1 MADLKQIQFKRSK
14 TAGAKP
20 TTAQIAEGELAIN
33 LKDRTIFTNDGT
45 QIIDLS
51 LSKGGQIDGNI
62 TQTGSTI
69 ISNELTVGMDIT
81 AKRNVN
87 VSGQVISG
95 SDLRSDSG
103 VIRTRAAANANSHVW
118 FEGEEMTRSN
128 YERAVMY
135 ASPQTAAADGGG
147 IRLRVQNGTQTGAG
161 QSLFLWTGSGDFTAP
176 RDLYAQRSRLSIE
189 SIAPTMNTSR
199 LYTRDRDWNQ
209 FGGNESYGWNDLVA
223 YTAGQNGA
231 LALNYVYKGRAHLT
245 GTIWHHLID
254 ERESPEWALYTGGGP
269 DRKMFSI
276 RAVGVLGHAQFTGS
290 LFLGPG
296 GGGLGV
302 TSGMGQGSLA
312 LGDNDT
318 GFRSDG
324 DGAFSVMANSRALVH
339 YNSASAKFQIE
350 HRKATRITHTDNSN
364 ATILPANNTSI
375 LEVDTSV
382 DGNNA
387 GGNGL
392 TLLGYVSSGRYYH
405 YFRGTGSA
413 NFDMDSGVSISKGGL
428 SVNGNSS
435 FSGTLSATRFDALG
449 DIAFKNPINRHI
461 RFEYTNSSG
470 AVAVDGYIFK
480 DGPNATNRRPGIRV
494 NCTAP
499 NSSSGS
505 GDFVFG
511 EDGHFTVPRQ
521 VRPGDFG
528 NFDSR
533 YQNLFQLGANVNLD
547 TLTGDSQLGEYAQ
560 HANANTSLALN
571 YPEAQA
577 GHLTITAGAGVQ
589 QTYRVYNSSRMYLRA
604 KYSTSAW
611 TPWDRVV
618 TDDYLASGI
627 GGSIVSKAPDGFRI
641 AYGNYGF
648 FIRND
653 GGNTYF
659 MLTNSGDPMG
669 TWNNLRPISISNSN
683 GNVTMSHSLTVG
695 SASTFSSSLTVG
707 NGLTVNGASGI
718 NVTSTAG
725 NAISWGNLGACL
737 SNDGNLKGSRWKSF
751 GNSEWAGDALN
762 WVNNNNVAKA
772 GDTMSGTLT
781 MGNGQITLSG
791 GAGNINFLKAGTNPR
806 NMRIFIAGDTSRGNR
821 IELADDSSY
830 LVYFERHPTS
840 GVQLMMNGNG
850 NFSNVYIRSDI
861 RLKRNLKKIENAV
874 DKVDK
879 LNGYIYEKTDKIG
892 GTEFKVEAGII
903 AQELKEVLPE
913 AVEAVS
919 MDNGEET
926 LTVSSAATIA
936 LLVNAIKELKARVE
950 YLESK

>member
-1 MADLKQIQFKRSK
+1 MATIKQIQFKRSNV
-14 TAGAKP
+14 AGKRPLPAD
-20 TTAQIAEGELAIN
+20 IAEGELAIN
-33 LKDRTIFTNDGT
+33 IKDSTLFTKNADG
-45 QIIDLS
+45 QIIDLGFA
-51 LSKGGQIDGNI
+51 KGGKIDGDVTQVGNY
-62 TQTGSTI
+62 TQTGNFSTTGDVSAKTI
-69 ISNELTVGMDIT
+69 LASAGVSSNGDIV
-81 AKRNVN
+81 AER
-87 VSGQVISG
+87 
-95 SDLRSDSG
+95 G
-103 VIRTRAAANANSHVW
+103 VIRTRAAASGNAHLW
-118 FEGEEMTRSN
+118 FEGEEVTGENRN
-128 YERAVMY
+128 KERGVLY
-135 ASPQTAAADGGG
+135 ATQQTDTDG
-147 IRLRVQNGTQTGAG
+147 RVNLRVYNGKAHAANTNNALFVFNGAG
-161 QSLFLWTGSGDFTAP
+161 DFAAP
-176 RDLYAQRSRLSIE
+176 KDLYGQRSRLSIE

-199 LYTRDRDWNQ
+199 LYTRDRAWNQ
-209 FGGNESYGWNDLVA
+209 FGGNESYAWNDLVT
-223 YTAGQNGA
+223 YTAGTNGA
-231 LALNYVYKGRAHLT
+231 LALNYVYKGRAHLE
-245 GTIWHHLID
+245 GTIWHQLID
-254 ERESPEWALYTGGGP
+254 ERDTPEWALYTGGTP

-276 RAVGVLGHAQFTGS
+276 RSVGNLGHAQVTGS

-339 YNSASAKFQIE
+339 YNSAAAKFQIE
-350 HRKATRITHTDNSN
+350 HRKATRITHTDNAN
-364 ATILPANNTSI
+364 TTILPSNNTSI
-375 LEVDTSV
+375 LEVDTSL
-382 DGNNA
+382 DGNNV

-405 YFRGTGSA
+405 YFRGRGSA
-413 NFDMDSGVSISKGGL
+413 NFDMDGGVYISKGGL
-428 SVNGNSS
+428 SVTGNISTT
-435 FSGTLSATRFDALG
+435 G
-449 DIAFKNPINRHI
+449 
-461 RFEYTNSSG
+461 
-470 AVAVDGYIFK
+470 
-480 DGPNATNRRPGIRV
+480 
-494 NCTAP
+494 
-499 NSSSGS
+499 
-505 GDFVFG
+505 
-511 EDGHFTVPRQ
+511 Q
-521 VRPGDFG
+521 VQPSNYS

-533 YQNLFQLGANVNLD
+533 YQNLLQLGANVNLD
-547 TLTGDSQLGEYAQ
+547 TLAGNNHAGEYAQ
-560 HANANTSLALN
+560 HANANTSLSLN

-577 GHLTITAGAGVQ
+577 GHLTVTSGAGVQ
-589 QTYRVYNSSRMYLRA
+589 QRYHVYNSTRVYLRA
-604 KYSTSAW
+604 KYSSGAW
-611 TPWDRVV
+611 KPWDRVV
-618 TDDYLASGI
+618 TEDYLKTGI
-627 GGSIVSKAPDGFRI
+627 PYQFVSKNSDGFRI

-653 GGNTYF
+653 GGATYF
-659 MLTNSGDPMG
+659 MLTNSGDQMG
-669 TWNNLRPISISNSN
+669 GWNGLRPLSINN
-683 GNVTMSHSLTVG
+683 GTGQVSIGTPLVVTHS
-695 SASTFSSSLTVG
+695 S
-707 NGLTVNGASGI
+707 GLT
-718 NVTSTAG
+718 VTSTAG
-725 NAISWGNLGACL
+725 DAISWGSAGACL
-737 SNDGNLKGSRWKSF
+737 ANDGNLKGSRWKSF
-751 GNSEWAGDALN
+751 GGSEWAGDALS

-806 NMRIFIAGDTSRGNR
+806 NMRIFIAGDSSRGNR
-821 IELADDSSY
+821 IELADESSY

-919 MDNGEET
+919 MDDGEET

>member
-33 LKDRTIFTNDGT
+33 LKDRTIFTNDGS
-45 QIIDLS
+45 QIIDLGFA
-51 LSKGGQIDGNI
+51 KGGQIDGNVTQVGNY
-62 TQTGSTI
+62 TQTGNFSTTGD
-69 ISNELTVGMDIT
+69 ISAKTVLASAGVSSNGDIV
-81 AKRNVN
+81 AER
-87 VSGQVISG
+87 
-95 SDLRSDSG
+95 G
-103 VIRTRAAANANSHVW
+103 VIRTRAAASGNAHLW
-118 FEGEEMTRSN
+118 FEGEEVTGENRN
-128 YERAVMY
+128 KERGVLY
-135 ASPQTAAADGGG
+135 ATQQTDTDG
-147 IRLRVQNGTQTGAG
+147 RVNLRVYNGKSHAANTNNALFVFNGAG
-161 QSLFLWTGSGDFTAP
+161 DFAAP
-176 RDLYAQRSRLSIE
+176 KDLYGQRSRSSIE

-199 LYTRDRDWNQ
+199 LYTRDRAWNQ
-209 FGGNESYGWNDLVA
+209 FGSNESYGWNDLVT

-231 LALNYVYKGRAHLT
+231 LALNYVYKGRAHLQ
-245 GTIWHHLID
+245 GTIWHQLID
-254 ERESPEWALYTGGGP
+254 ERETAEWALYTGGGP

-276 RAVGVLGHAQFTGS
+276 RSVGNLGHAQVTGS

-302 TSGMGQGSLA
+302 TSGMGEGSLA

-318 GFRSDG
+318 GFRNDG
-324 DGAFSVMANSRALVH
+324 DGAFSVMANSRELIN
-339 YNSASAKFQIE
+339 YNSSTVKFQIE
-350 HRKATRITHTDNSN
+350 HKKATRITHTDNAN
-364 ATILPANNTSI
+364 TAILPANNTSI
-375 LEVDTSV
+375 LEVDTSL
-382 DGNNA
+382 DGNNV

-405 YFRGTGSA
+405 YFRGRGSA
-413 NFDMDSGVSISKGGL
+413 NFDMDGGVYISKGGL
-428 SVNGNSS
+428 SVTGNISTTGQVQPS
-435 FSGTLSATRFDALG
+435 NFS
-449 DIAFKNPINRHI
+449 
-461 RFEYTNSSG
+461 
-470 AVAVDGYIFK
+470 
-480 DGPNATNRRPGIRV
+480 
-494 NCTAP
+494 
-499 NSSSGS
+499 
-505 GDFVFG
+505 
-511 EDGHFTVPRQ
+511 
-521 VRPGDFG
+521 

-533 YQNLFQLGANVNLD
+533 YQNLLQLGGNVNLD
-547 TLTGDSQLGEYAQ
+547 TLAGDNHAGEYAQ

-577 GHLTITAGAGVQ
+577 GHLTVTSGAGVQ
-589 QTYRVYNSSRMYLRA
+589 QRYHVYNSTRVYLRA
-604 KYSTSAW
+604 KYSSEAW
-611 TPWDRVV
+611 RPWDRVV

-627 GGSIVSKAPDGFRI
+627 GGSIVSKAADGFRI
-641 AYGNYGF
+641 AYGSYGF

-653 GGNTYF
+653 GGTTYF
-659 MLTNSGDPMG
+659 LLTDSGDQMG
-669 TWNNLRPISISNSN
+669 TWNGLRPLTINN
-683 GNVTMSHSLTVG
+683 GTGQVTIGTPLVVTHYS
-695 SASTFSSSLTVG
+695 
-707 NGLTVNGASGI
+707 GLTVN
-718 NVTSTAG
+718 STAG
-725 NAISWGNLGACL
+725 DAISWGNAGACL
-737 SNDGNLKGSRWKSF
+737 ANDGNLKGSRWKSF
-751 GNSEWAGDALN
+751 GGSDWAGDALS
-762 WVNNNNVAKA
+762 WVHGQNVSKS
-772 GDTMSGTLT
+772 GDTMTGTLT
-781 MGNGQITLSG
+781 LNNGQLVLNGGSG
-791 GAGNINFLKAGTNPR
+791 SIGFTKAGANPR